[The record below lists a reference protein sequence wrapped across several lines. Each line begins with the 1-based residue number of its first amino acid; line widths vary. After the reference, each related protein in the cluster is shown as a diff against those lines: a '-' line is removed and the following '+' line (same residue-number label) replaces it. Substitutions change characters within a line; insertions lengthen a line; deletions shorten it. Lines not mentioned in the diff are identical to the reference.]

1 MTHCNKRYKHLPA
14 LVACALLCAVPI
26 LHAAPVSFDI
36 ANASINAGSGYGVD
50 PGTNGENGGTLLDV
64 AFANA
69 FVAQPFSL
77 ASVGDR
83 ASFNFVTISFNE
95 PDTGNGANRGIRN
108 AERDGLAVTASLS
121 FGDPVGSLI
130 DLTAI
135 VTATAGQIDDS
146 AVDYAISWTP
156 VEADFGAG
164 GRFRVSVDDLSF
176 SATGVQTARAT
187 VELLSAP
194 DLRVTAVPEPASIAL
209 VGVALAGV
217 GAVRR
222 RRVD

>member
-1 MTHCNKRYKHLPA
+1 MIHCNKRYKHIPA
-14 LVACALLCAVPI
+14 LVACTLLCAVPI

-36 ANASINAGSGYGVD
+36 ATASISAGSGYGVD
-50 PGTNGENGGTLLDV
+50 TGSNGENGGTLLNV
-64 AFANA
+64 AFDST
-69 FVAQPFSL
+69 FVAQAFSL
-77 ASVGDR
+77 ASAGNRV
-83 ASFNFVTISFNE
+83 SFNFATIRFNE
-95 PDTGNGANRGIRN
+95 PDTGNGANQGIRN
-108 AERDGLAVTASLS
+108 AELDDLGVTASFNFTGAVS
-121 FGDPVGSLI
+121 HLI

-135 VTATAGQIDDS
+135 VTATAGPIDDS

-164 GRFRVSVDDLSF
+164 GRFRVSVNPVSF
-176 SATGVQTARAT
+176 SATGAQTALAT